1 MNASRFAIMRSVIRE
16 GGREVKSNAA
26 SVEVISGVFSGS
38 ILSRFASEGSPAG
51 VDATRFRP
59 SRRCLSSRAAASIRC
74 TCAFNVSFSC
84 MLKGLLGG
92 T

>member
-16 GGREVKSNAA
+16 GEREVKSNAA
-26 SVEVISGVFSGS
+26 SVVVISSVFSES
-38 ILSRFASEGSPAG
+38 ILGRFASEGSPAG
-51 VDATRFRP
+51 ADAARFRP

-74 TCAFNVSFSC
+74 ACVFNVSFNC
-84 MLKGLLGG
+84 ILRGLLGG